1 LPILLVSA
9 LVAAGACSSG
19 GKVEFETRALAPA
32 AGAAPGA
39 SAGQPATPAV
49 SGGLLPATSAS
60 GGAGSSPAGRSGPAG
75 VSAPGQQ
82 RRPAGPIKLGTVLP
96 LQGGQRSFG
105 EPVLRTTQ
113 AFVDELNERGGI
125 GGARLE
131 LIAYNACLTCQDEAL
146 QATRRLVEKD
156 GVFALVNTYPMVIAF
171 QPVIAYLVSKGVP
184 LIQGGAENQ
193 TTDALTP
200 INFAT
205 APTGLFY
212 VRFLAVMTRKYAGLT
227 RVGLTYL
234 NVPTEAHGVPQ
245 LKRELAK
252 QGVQVVDEEPVAAAE
267 EAVTNMDSIVTRMRA
282 RGAQGALAINPV
294 LLIYGRLA
302 ASRQAWNVPWV
313 GEAAWSRLVEDSCG
327 GTCDDL
333 VLTDTAGLSYVDRDT
348 PQMHQY
354 KDTLARR
361 YPGGE
366 FTGHTLAAWV
376 AMQLVTE
383 VLVKTGPDRR
393 AFLQALEHI
402 RNLDLGTNSP
412 LTFTPD
418 RHLGGSASVLLRLKG
433 GKYIRVSEPLNF
445 GEAPP

>member
-1 LPILLVSA
+1 MSILLIST
-9 LVAAGACSSG
+9 LVAAAGCSTG

-32 AGAAPGA
+32 AGSAAA
-39 SAGQPATPAV
+39 SSAGAPASPAV
-49 SGGLLPATSAS
+49 SGGLLPTGPAAATSAS
-60 GGAGSSPAGRSGPAG
+60 SARTRATSGGGGAAAASQSL
-75 VSAPGQQ
+75 
-82 RRPAGPIKLGTVLP
+82 GPIKLGTVLP

-113 AFVDELNERGGI
+113 AFIDELNARGGVN
-125 GGARLE
+125 GARLE

-146 QATRRLVEKD
+146 QATRRLVEQD

-200 INFAT
+200 VNFAT

-212 VRFLAVMTRKYAGLT
+212 VRFLSVMTRKYAGLT
-227 RVGLTYL
+227 RIGLTYL
-234 NVPTEAHGVPQ
+234 NVPTEAHGIPQ
-245 LKRELAK
+245 LKRELGK
-252 QGVQVVDEEPVAAAE
+252 QGVEVVDEEPVAAAE

-282 RGAQGALAINPV
+282 RGAQGALATNPV

-348 PQMHQY
+348 PQMRQFR
-354 KDTLARR
+354 DTMARR

-376 AMQLVTE
+376 AMQLVIE
-383 VLVKTGPDRR
+383 VLSKTGPDRK
-393 AFLQALEHI
+393 AFLGALERV
-402 RNLDLGTNSP
+402 RNLDLGTTSP

-418 RHLGGSASVLLRLKG
+418 RHLGGSASVLLKLKG

>member
-9 LVAAGACSSG
+9 LIAAGACSSG
-19 GKVEFETRALAPA
+19 GKVEFETRALPPA

-39 SAGQPATPAV
+39 PGGEPATPAI
-49 SGGLLPATSAS
+49 SGGLLPTS
-60 GGAGSSPAGRSGPAG
+60 PPGRSSSGAASLNQPSARANPAHGDGPL
-75 VSAPGQQ
+75 PN
-82 RRPAGPIKLGTVLP
+82 IKLGTVLP

-113 AFVDELNERGGI
+113 AFVDELNARGGV

-200 INFAT
+200 VNFAT

-234 NVPTEAHGVPQ
+234 NVPTEAHGIPQ
-245 LKRELAK
+245 LKRELDK

-282 RGAQGALAINPV
+282 RGAQGALATNPV

-366 FTGHTLAAWV
+366 YTGHTLAAWS

-383 VLVKTGPDRR
+383 MLAKSGPDRR
-393 AFLQALEHI
+393 AFLQALEHV
-402 RNLDLGTNSP
+402 RNLDLGTTAP

-433 GKYIRVSEPLNF
+433 GKYVRVSEPLNF